1 MGGGASKAAGDHA
14 KFSQQYM
21 LTRELGS
28 GAFSVVKLGI
38 HKTTKHHSAVK
49 IVNKKK
55 LTPEDNE
62 ALMMEIGILKS
73 LDHPNIIKYVI
84 FSYSFIHFYSYT
96 VNIRSSLIHSLQ
108 NVYLFLYH
116 YIHYSLLYLDFLKH
130 LMKVVNFT

>member
-14 KFSQQYM
+14 KFNQQYM

-49 IVNKKK
+49 IVNKRK

-73 LDHPNIIKYVI
+73 LDHPNIIKYVV
-84 FSYSFIHFYSYT
+84 FSYYFIHVYSF
-96 VNIRSSLIHSLQ
+96 HSLQ

-116 YIHYSLLYLDFLKH
+116 YIHYPLLYLDFLKH
-130 LMKVVNFT
+130 LMKVLTFT